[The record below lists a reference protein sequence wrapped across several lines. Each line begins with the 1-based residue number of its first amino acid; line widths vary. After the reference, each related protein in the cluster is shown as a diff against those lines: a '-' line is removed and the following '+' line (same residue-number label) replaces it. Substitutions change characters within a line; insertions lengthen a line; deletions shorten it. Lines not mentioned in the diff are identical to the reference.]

1 MTWCKISYIA
11 CGKYEPGSEDIV
23 VFAAFSG
30 SPQVCHQ
37 NIKQS
42 AAPPWIFGGEDFTSM
57 SLPVYFVHARI
68 GL

>member
-11 CGKYEPGSEDIV
+11 CGKCEPGSEDIV

-42 AAPPWIFGGEDFTSM
+42 AAPPRILTERIFTSM